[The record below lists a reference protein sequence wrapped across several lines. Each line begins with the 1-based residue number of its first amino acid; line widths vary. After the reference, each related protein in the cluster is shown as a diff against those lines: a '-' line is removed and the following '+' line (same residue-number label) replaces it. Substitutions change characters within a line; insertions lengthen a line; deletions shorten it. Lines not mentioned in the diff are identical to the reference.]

1 MISSA
6 FACEKPKRSSR
17 LANTVRPAVLPAA
30 MPDIVPSSAERMQ
43 SGYTR
48 GGRPQADRPQ
58 ADRPQQLDIPF
69 SDVLSVEIA
78 GRSA

>member
-1 MISSA
+1 M
-6 FACEKPKRSSR
+6 
-17 LANTVRPAVLPAA
+17 ANTVRPAVLPAA

-58 ADRPQQLDIPF
+58 QLDIPF

>member
-1 MISSA
+1 M
-6 FACEKPKRSSR
+6 
-17 LANTVRPAVLPAA
+17 RPAVLPAA

-58 ADRPQQLDIPF
+58 QLDIPF

>member
-30 MPDIVPSSAERMQ
+30 IPDIVPSSAERMQ

-58 ADRPQQLDIPF
+58 QLDIPF